1 MTNEEIKQEMK
12 ETLPKMI
19 HKWSPV
25 LPILKSYLRTTYS
38 IIMEKLTLTPE
49 EKAAQ
54 QIQQDVMLKF
64 VDQLP
69 NILTDERFI
78 DAAAEFAV
86 KVEIMS
92 KPQIAEG
99 EDEFELPN

>member
-1 MTNEEIKQEMK
+1 MGFLGPVGEPIRSLASM
-12 ETLPKMI
+12 LGI
-19 HKWSPV
+19 WVRSPV
-25 LPILKSYLRTTYS
+25 TSWDTTPGHWS
-38 IIMEKLTLTPE
+38 GQQ
-49 EKAAQ
+49 KAAQ

-92 KPQIAEG
+92 RPQIAEG